1 MNTSEFWT
9 YSFYFMKMLWAL
21 IIRRHSKRM
30 IEQGRKITITWV
42 VFASR
47 KKLSFLCLASAK
59 SQTYSCHSA
68 HSYMKHNA
76 ELLEVILSRYS
87 LFHAT

>member
-1 MNTSEFWT
+1 MT
-9 YSFYFMKMLWAL
+9 
-21 IIRRHSKRM
+21 R
-30 IEQGRKITITWV
+30 V

-59 SQTYSCHSA
+59 SQTYSCRSA
-68 HSYMKHNA
+68 HNYMKHNA
-76 ELLEVILSRYS
+76 ELMEVILSMYG